1 MPNDASLGSSG
12 AVDDGG
18 HCSRSG
24 GERSPL
30 QARAAFLKNWN
41 WQSIVGINER
51 TCRRGGSQ
59 HGVNSETGGA
69 CAAEWSLLYQHEL
82 SLVETFDALRTF
94 HRKAPFLFLNG
105 NTFSFVGREL
115 TLALFSDLPPLRKR
129 EAASAIAHYIAGV
142 LGREEMTSLVD
153 DLCRSADLTVGTKVR
168 TLKGSLRGVI
178 VRVLED
184 GRVGW
189 RPDESA
195 AELLCLPE
203 SLTQAD

>member
-1 MPNDASLGSSG
+1 MSNEASSG
-12 AVDDGG
+12 PSEATDGG
-18 HCSRSG
+18 GHLVG
-24 GERSPL
+24 GGSECSPL
-30 QARAAFLKNWN
+30 QARAAFLENWD

-59 HGVNSETGGA
+59 HGVNSETGAA
-69 CAAEWSLLYQHEL
+69 CAAEWRLLHQNEL
-82 SLVETFDALRTF
+82 SLGETFDALRTF

-129 EAASAIAHYIAGV
+129 EVASAIAHYIAGV
-142 LGREEMTSLVD
+142 LGREEMVSLVD
-153 DLCRSADLTVGTKVR
+153 DLSRSADLTAGTRVK

-184 GRVGW
+184 GRVSW
-189 RPDESA
+189 RPDGGVG
-195 AELLCLPE
+195 ELLCLPE
-203 SLTQAD
+203 SLTRTD

>member
-1 MPNDASLGSSG
+1 MSYEASPGPSG
-12 AVDDGG
+12 TSDDGG
-18 HCSRSG
+18 HRSRG
-24 GERSPL
+24 GSECSPL
-30 QARAAFLKNWN
+30 QARAAFLKNWD

-59 HGVNSETGGA
+59 HGVNSETGDA
-69 CAAEWSLLYQHEL
+69 CAAEWRLLHQREL
-82 SLVETFDALRTF
+82 SLSETFDALRAF

-153 DLCRSADLTVGTKVR
+153 ELARSADLIVGTRVR
-168 TLKGSLRGVI
+168 TLKGSLRGVV
-178 VRVLED
+178 VRLLED
-184 GRVGW
+184 GRVAW
-189 RPDESA
+189 RPDGA
-195 AELLCLPE
+195 AGDLLCLPE
-203 SLTQAD
+203 SLTAAD